1 VAGKRDIAAIDLH
14 GARQLIDEILA
25 SETWRSLSVDLKLS
39 GREAEILACIL
50 RGLESDAIIAAVGE
64 MRTSECRGG

>member
-25 SETWRSLSVDLKLS
+25 SETWRSLIQTSIDQARKL
-39 GREAEILACIL
+39 GIRVTPVFFVGTPLAL
-50 RGLESDAIIAAVGE
+50 ARRGT
-64 MRTSECRGG
+64 RTA